1 MCADARARPG
11 HGSSRKGGG
20 LVDAPDARIVR
31 KKGKY
36 PFVPLIG
43 PGFRTHLGWNWF
55 AFGGVELPA
64 TKPKPFDYQV
74 LGELL
79 KVC

>member
-1 MCADARARPG
+1 
-11 HGSSRKGGG
+11 
-20 LVDAPDARIVR
+20 
-31 KKGKY
+31 
-36 PFVPLIG
+36 VPLIG

-79 KVC
+79 KVF

>member
-1 MCADARARPG
+1 VWYVSTNLSQLTDNRG
-11 HGSSRKGGG
+11 DNTTT
-20 LVDAPDARIVR
+20 LT
-31 KKGKY
+31 
-36 PFVPLIG
+36 FT

-79 KVC
+79 KVF

>member
-1 MCADARARPG
+1 ME
-11 HGSSRKGGG
+11 
-20 LVDAPDARIVR
+20 LV
-31 KKGKY
+31 
-36 PFVPLIG
+36 
-43 PGFRTHLGWNWF
+43 

-79 KVC
+79 KVF

>member
-1 MCADARARPG
+1 MCRLRLSPP
-11 HGSSRKGGG
+11 R
-20 LVDAPDARIVR
+20 LRE
-31 KKGKY
+31 
-36 PFVPLIG
+36 IG

-55 AFGGVELPA
+55 TFGGVELPA

-79 KVC
+79 KVF